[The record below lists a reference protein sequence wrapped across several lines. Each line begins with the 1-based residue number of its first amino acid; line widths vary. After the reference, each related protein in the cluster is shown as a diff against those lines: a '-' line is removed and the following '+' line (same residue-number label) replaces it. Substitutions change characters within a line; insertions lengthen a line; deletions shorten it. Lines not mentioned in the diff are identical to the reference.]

1 VGPPD
6 MEPLHT
12 LGAAGS
18 ALWGRI
24 WAANDGTLLNI
35 DAHIVQ
41 MLCECVD
48 ERQLLRSRV
57 FVEGEW
63 RDRVAL
69 RTLDAE
75 IEKMLTMLGLNPL
88 GVIVS
93 AVGFGRLRRVCST
106 NCGPVVVG
114 SSRGFSE
121 SEGLPISKPPTVGG
135 MRVRMRV
142 LKKGPVVL
150 VGCQSLDRPQ
160 NRGAARSRSTSA
172 ARVSARSR
180 SRSVSARCRSVSVRS
195 RRVSARRSLT
205 CAARA
210 SRCAAMASR
219 VAACSCR
226 MRSTTA
232 ARSPGGSG
240 LGVRTATV

>member
-1 VGPPD
+1 MPRKGANQHVGVFVGPPD
-6 MEPLHT
+6 MEPLQT
-12 LGAAGS
+12 LGAAGL

-88 GVIVS
+88 GRH
-93 AVGFGRLRRVCST
+93 RL
-106 NCGPVVVG
+106 
-114 SSRGFSE
+114 
-121 SEGLPISKPPTVGG
+121 GG
-135 MRVRMRV
+135 RVRSAPAGV
-142 LKKGPVVL
+142 LDEL
-150 VGCQSLDRPQ
+150 R
-160 NRGAARSRSTSA
+160 
-172 ARVSARSR
+172 
-180 SRSVSARCRSVSVRS
+180 
-195 RRVSARRSLT
+195 ARR
-205 CAARA
+205 RPP
-210 SRCAAMASR
+210 
-219 VAACSCR
+219 V
-226 MRSTTA
+226 
-232 ARSPGGSG
+232 
-240 LGVRTATV
+240 